1 MNPICVGF
9 LDLDPEGQFHLER
22 MRLRDDFRCCAGWA
36 QGYDTQHAQRL
47 LERVVQSP
55 QELIADSQIELL
67 WIGSAVDSSWLK
79 AALNAGKHVF
89 CGLPMQCA
97 SNGVQ
102 NETTAPAGRTASN
115 LFVAALHRWDGQFQ
129 SVLQQVRQGHLGQI
143 TDVRRVSRQYV
154 PVGLGSQGI
163 AGHAHSDS
171 LTASRYEL
179 RVQQTKWF
187 EMLDEL
193 LLLVPDPV
201 NSVLADSTGSRGS
214 DGERPGRSVNLEFA
228 NGCRAWLE
236 LNRLSLAPL
245 ETGWIL
251 DGTAA
256 GFADGKRFHASS
268 DYELIDVPV
277 EELPTDQS
285 AFYDSVVATV
295 RNGEDF
301 PVSPDSIR
309 RVLQL
314 SAAIESSL
322 ESGSPSAIAP

>member
-22 MRLRDDFRCCAGWA
+22 MRLRDDFRCFAGWA
-36 QGYDTQHAQRL
+36 HGHDLQHAQGL

-67 WIGSAVDSSWLK
+67 WIGPAVDSSLLK
-79 AALNAGKHVF
+79 AALNAGKYVF
-89 CGLPMQCA
+89 CGLPLQGA
-97 SNGVQ
+97 SNGAQ
-102 NETTAPAGRTASN
+102 NMVIAAAGRTDSN

-129 SVLQQVRQGHLGQI
+129 SVLQHVRQGHLGQI
-143 TDVRRVSRQYV
+143 TDVRRISRQYV
-154 PVGLGSQGI
+154 PVELGSQGI

-171 LTASRYEL
+171 LTASRHEL

-193 LLLVPDPV
+193 LLLVPEPV
-201 NSVLADSTGSRGS
+201 SSVLANDTGSSGN
-214 DGERPGRSVNLEFA
+214 DGQRPGRCVHLEFA

-251 DGTAA
+251 DGTSA
-256 GFADGKRFHASS
+256 GFADGTQFRASS

-277 EELPTDQS
+277 EESPTDQS
-285 AFYDSVVATV
+285 AFYGSVVATV

-314 SAAIESSL
+314 ASAIERSFK
-322 ESGSPSAIAP
+322 SGLPVATLA